1 LHIRQGVLKSI
12 SMNVYLKIPSNFSC
26 SIHTQKAYIAY
37 LWFKKDYS
45 QGILPP
51 IFRGEDRFTNNYWKK
66 KLIALGWIRE
76 DFGRLQ
82 LVAYQDVWRMM
93 SIKKCKRTRKKVSR
107 LAFRYVKI
115 NPKVGLSRK
124 NFHLSI
130 LRTIREQL
138 VEKKKCQIAFR
149 LNVKTFASKTQL
161 KRHIKS
167 LRQDQKPEFSSLASK
182 KLFGFKSE
190 TSGWKLLK
198 EHFKL
203 HGKSELRV
211 MRTEKAR
218 PFFRYTS
225 SRISLV

>member
-1 LHIRQGVLKSI
+1 MQLC
-12 SMNVYLKIPSNFSC
+12 LKIPSNFLC

-37 LWFKKDYS
+37 LWFKNAYS

-51 IFRGEDRFTNNYWKK
+51 VFRGDDRFTNNYWKK
-66 KLIALGWIRE
+66 KLIALGWIKE
-76 DFGRLQ
+76 DFGQYR
-82 LVAYQDVWRMM
+82 LVAYQDVWRLM

-115 NPKVGLSRK
+115 DSKIGQLPRK
-124 NFHLSI
+124 KFHLSI

-203 HGKSELRV
+203 HGKSELRM